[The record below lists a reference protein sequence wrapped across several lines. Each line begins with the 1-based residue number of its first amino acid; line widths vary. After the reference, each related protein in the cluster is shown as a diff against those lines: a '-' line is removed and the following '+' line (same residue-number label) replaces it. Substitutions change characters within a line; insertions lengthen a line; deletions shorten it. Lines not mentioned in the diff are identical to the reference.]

1 MAIADDFPLTLVHAL
16 SNRVTRSYFTDV
28 ETKLGITLPEW
39 RVLLTVFQEPGI
51 TAAEITSYW
60 AMEKMAVNRAI
71 QRLLRAGRL
80 AREKSTEDARA
91 YRLSLTPEGRK
102 IYDEVLPVAAARYRH
117 YMDALT
123 AEERKAWI
131 AAMKKLIARAG
142 EPG

>member
-39 RVLLTVFQEPGI
+39 RVLLTVSQEPGI

-102 IYDEVLPVAAARYRH
+102 VYDEVLPVASARYRH
-117 YMDALT
+117 YMAALT

-131 AAMKKLIARAG
+131 ATMKKLIGRAG
-142 EPG
+142 DPL